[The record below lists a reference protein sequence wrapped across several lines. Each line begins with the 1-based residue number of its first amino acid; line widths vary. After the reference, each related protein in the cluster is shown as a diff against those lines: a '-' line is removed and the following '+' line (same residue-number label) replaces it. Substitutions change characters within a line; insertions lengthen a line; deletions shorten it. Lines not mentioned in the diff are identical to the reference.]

1 MVFFSGILDR
11 LIKAMPFAAMPTV
24 NWSRGGKL
32 QTCLD
37 GFASDPDFAAMGI
50 ALVDLTNG
58 AGGIAYA
65 GVRDRRQLFGASLV
79 KIAAMFA
86 AYALREDV
94 REAETVMGAKDRPD
108 LFKKLEAAW
117 KPMVETAAAK
127 SHKDFPRFAAIF
139 DPNSRP
145 LDFSDDFKKHLKK
158 MMHKSDNES
167 AAECIHRVGYQYLNG
182 ALKSAGL
189 FDTVGL
195 WIGGDYVG
203 GDYAKKRGYKEF
215 VEIPIDKDANP
226 KIHARTKLT
235 TQGATAEAV
244 AKLLTLIE
252 LGRLVSAG
260 ASAEM
265 QAIMAGQTLESDF
278 REGLVGAPL
287 SYTLTRIYG
296 KIGIEYGVGDDCA
309 VIERRAVLRASPRL
323 EKPIKYAAVGLREP
337 VPYNLKKLIRKLDAC
352 VVQNNTP

>member
-1 MVFFSGILDR
+1 MIPIHIDVGRFIKLLPFS
-11 LIKAMPFAAMPTV
+11 AAPTV
-24 NWSRGGKL
+24 SWSRGGKL

-37 GFASDPDFAAMGI
+37 ALSGNADFDAMGI
-50 ALVDLTNG
+50 ALVDLTSAPG
-58 AGGIAYA
+58 AMAYA
-65 GVRDRRQLFGASLV
+65 GLRDRRQLFGASLV

-94 REAETVMGAKDRPD
+94 RDAESVMVVKDRAE

-117 KPMVETAAAK
+117 KSYIETNVSK
-127 SHKDFPRFAAIF
+127 RHKDFPKFAAIF

-145 LDFSDDFKKHLKK
+145 LDFNDDFKKHLKK
-158 MMHKSDNES
+158 MIQKSDNES

-189 FDTVGL
+189 FDGVGL
-195 WIGGDYVG
+195 WMGGDYVG

-215 VEIPIDKDANP
+215 EEIPIDKDANP
-226 KIHARTKLT
+226 RIHARTKLT

-244 AKLLTLIE
+244 AKFMVLIE
-252 LGRLVSAG
+252 IGQLVSAG

-265 QAIMAGQTLESDF
+265 KAIMAGQLLESDF
-278 REGLVGAPL
+278 KEGLTRPPL
-287 SYTLTRIYG
+287 SYTLNSIYG

-309 VIERRAVLRASPRL
+309 VIERKAVVRASPKL
-323 EKPIKYAAVGLREP
+323 EKTIKYAAVGLREP
-337 VPYNLKKLIRKLDAC
+337 VAYNLRKLIRALDDC
-352 VVQNNTP
+352 VVKNNAP